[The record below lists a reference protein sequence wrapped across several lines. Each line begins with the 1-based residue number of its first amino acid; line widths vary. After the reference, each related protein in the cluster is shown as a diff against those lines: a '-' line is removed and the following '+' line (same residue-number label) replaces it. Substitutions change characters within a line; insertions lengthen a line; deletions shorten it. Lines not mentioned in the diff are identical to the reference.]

1 MTNRKPIQIPRD
13 FALCEDGT
21 IWKRIKSSGGMLD
34 PFIPSYWEKVDD
46 IPSDEEY
53 EKQVK
58 QREEIWKKH
67 YDGLE
72 EKIKKQLRL

>member
-1 MTNRKPIQIPRD
+1 MI
-13 FALCEDGT
+13 
-21 IWKRIKSSGGMLD
+21 D
-34 PFIPSYWEKVDD
+34 PFIPPYWKKIDS

-53 EKQVK
+53 EKQEK

-72 EKIKKQLRL
+72 EKMKKQLRV